1 MSPNVKLSASYF
13 LLRQKYVFFPMWRW
27 SADSQTAPRLT
38 VAITWGREASAERRL
53 YLTNQRP
60 PHRPAV
66 QCGRVRLS
74 RQLDCESSGR
84 GSRTFVEMF
93 ELFGTN
99 DLRIVKFDTGR
110 MRLCEE
116 GKAKKFLETTKT
128 TLSYSATQLYS
139 FSKKKMSTAWLL
151 LQIIANVCFLL
162 EQSC

>member
-1 MSPNVKLSASYF
+1 MSPK
-13 LLRQKYVFFPMWRW
+13 
-27 SADSQTAPRLT
+27 
-38 VAITWGREASAERRL
+38 REALCKLFSVASEVCFLSDVTLERWQPDCTASDSRNHLGAGSSAERRL
-53 YLTNQRP
+53 YLANQRP
-60 PHRPAV
+60 PLRPAV

-116 GKAKKFLETTKT
+116 GKAKKFLETTKPLCLILQ
-128 TLSYSATQLYS
+128 LSCILFLKKWAQLDY
-139 FSKKKMSTAWLL
+139 FCKLL
-151 LQIIANVCFLL
+151 LMCVFY
-162 EQSC
+162 